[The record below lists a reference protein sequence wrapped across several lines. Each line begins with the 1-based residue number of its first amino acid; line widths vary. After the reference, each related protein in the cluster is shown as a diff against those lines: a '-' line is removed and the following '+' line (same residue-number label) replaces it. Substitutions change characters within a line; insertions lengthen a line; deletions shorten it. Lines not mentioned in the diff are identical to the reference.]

1 MTVGGPDPGQRW
13 DTIYVTTGLSPLD
26 GGPFR
31 SVSGLAKAVTATGA
45 TTVRVVGACRA
56 LDRWEAD
63 RNEWLP
69 IKVDAIAGRGLRAA
83 AAMAERID
91 GALADARRAGRP
103 AVVHS
108 SGLWDHGSLAVDRAQ
123 RMAAFPLVVSPR
135 GMLEPWALAHRRL
148 KKSAALV
155 LWQRRQLARAD
166 MLHATSEMECDN
178 FRRLGL
184 RNPVCVIP
192 NGIDVPTEPPAALRP
207 AGTSAGGAPRRCLFL
222 SRLHPK
228 KGLPMLLEAWARV
241 HPSGWELEIAGN
253 AEEGHDREVE
263 RLIRSLGLDG
273 VRLVGEQAGS
283 AKWRFL
289 AGGDLF
295 ILPSYS
301 ENFGIVVA
309 EAMAM
314 GLPVITT
321 HGTPW
326 GVLEEQGLG
335 WWVPATTDAIAA
347 ALRSATAESTDRL
360 AERGRR
366 AREHAL
372 ESFAWPAIGDRVS
385 ACYSWLLGLGPLPP
399 DVVFA

>member
-1 MTVGGPDPGQRW
+1 MTHDGYGASRRW

-45 TTVRVVGACRA
+45 TTVRVVGGCR
-56 LDRWEAD
+56 LLNDWETDRH
-63 RNEWLP
+63 EWLP
-69 IKVDAIAGRGLRAA
+69 IEVDATAGRGLRAA
-83 AAMAERID
+83 AAMAADID
-91 GALADARRAGRP
+91 RALVAARESGRP

-108 SGLWDHGSLAVDRAQ
+108 SGLWDHGSLAVNRGQQIAS
-123 RMAAFPLVVSPR
+123 FPLVTSPR

-148 KKSAALV
+148 KKFAALL

-166 MLHATSEMECDN
+166 LLHATSEMECDN
-178 FRRLGL
+178 IRRLGL

-192 NGIDVPTEPPAALRP
+192 NGIDVPAELPAVLH
-207 AGTSAGGAPRRCLFL
+207 AGVASKGGGPRRCLFL

-228 KGLPMLLEAWARV
+228 KGLPMLLEAWARAKPV
-241 HPSGWELEIAGN
+241 GWVLEIAGN
-253 AEEGHDREVE
+253 AEGGHDREIE
-263 RLIRSLGLDG
+263 RLIRGRGLDS

-283 AKWRFL
+283 EKWRFL
-289 AGGDLF
+289 AAGDLF

-326 GVLEEQGLG
+326 GVLEEQDLG
-335 WWVPATTDAIAA
+335 WWVPASADAIAA
-347 ALRSATAESTDRL
+347 SLRTATAESPDRL
-360 AERGRR
+360 ADRGRR
-366 AREHAL
+366 AREYAL
-372 ESFAWPAIGDRVS
+372 RSFGWPAIGERMA
-385 ACYSWLLGLGPLPP
+385 ACYAWLLGLGPVPP
-399 DVVFA
+399 DIVFA